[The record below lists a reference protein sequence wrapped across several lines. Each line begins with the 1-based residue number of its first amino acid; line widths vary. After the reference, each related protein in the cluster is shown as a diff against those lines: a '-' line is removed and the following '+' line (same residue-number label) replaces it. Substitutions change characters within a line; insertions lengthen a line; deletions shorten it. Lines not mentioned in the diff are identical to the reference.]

1 MAVNKNFVVKNGL
14 EVAEN
19 LIFADSDKV
28 GIGSTSP
35 LAKLDVK
42 GNINAT
48 DVFSSGVTTV
58 ATAFNVGT
66 GGTIIAGT
74 TNGLVGFGTAVPAF
88 IVDIKSPVST
98 GQTTLN
104 VFGDTVISG
113 DIRIDNNINLSGVST
128 FGGAATFGSSASFG
142 GDVTLTGSISISGIA
157 TAETFSGFSNLQS
170 IHSATTKVFNVTVA
184 TKSSNHRYSGS
195 GSSNAYFID
204 GVESPFLT
212 LTPGRTYR
220 FLLSSSDMT
229 NHPFRFYLEAD
240 RTTAYTNGVTST
252 ATYTEIVV
260 LDTTPTVLFYQCSA
274 HPYMGNAVN
283 TNSNVLFT
291 SGIATATTGS
301 FTDVSVTSGATVG
314 LLTAT
319 NATVSGGVNVSGA
332 LTAASL
338 VGDGSGITG
347 FPAGSVGVSSGGTII
362 GTGATII
369 DFTASNAVITATST
383 SAGISTVSVTPSVS
397 LGLVIA
403 IGG

>member
-19 LIFADSDKV
+19 LIFAVSDKV
-28 GIGSTSP
+28 GIGSTAP
-35 LAKLDVK
+35 LAKLDVR

-48 DVFSSGVTTV
+48 DVYSSGVTTV

-74 TNGLVGFGTAVPAF
+74 TDGLVGFGTGVPEF

-104 VFGDTVISG
+104 VFGDVVISG
-113 DIRIDNNINLSGVST
+113 DINIDNNFNLTGVST
-128 FGGAATFGSSASFG
+128 FGGSATFSDDIALS
-142 GDVTLTGSISISGIA
+142 GSIAITGIA

-184 TKSSNHRYSGS
+184 SKTSNHRYSGS
-195 GSSNAYFID
+195 GSGNAYYID
-204 GVESPFLT
+204 GIESPFIT

-220 FLLSSSDMT
+220 FLLSSSDMSS
-229 NHPFRFYLEAD
+229 HPFRFYLEAD

-252 ATYTEIVV
+252 STYTEIIVT
-260 LDTTPTVLFYQCSA
+260 DTTPTVLFYQCSSHA
-274 HPYMGNAVN
+274 LMGNAVN

-291 SGIATATTGS
+291 SGIAT
-301 FTDVSVTSGATVG
+301 VTS
-314 LLTAT
+314 LSAT

-362 GTGATII
+362 GTGATIVN
-369 DFTASNAVITATST
+369 FTMSGGNLTATPT
-383 SAGISTVSVTPSVS
+383 SSGISTVNIQATGVT
-397 LGLVIA
+397 LGLAIA
-403 IGG
+403 LGG

>member
-19 LIFADSDKV
+19 LIFAVSDKV
-28 GIGSTSP
+28 GIGSTAP
-35 LAKLDVK
+35 LAKLDVR

-48 DVFSSGVTTV
+48 DVYSSGVTTV
-58 ATAFNVGT
+58 ATAINVGT

-74 TNGLVGFGTAVPAF
+74 TNGLVGFGTGIPEF

-104 VFGDTVISG
+104 VFGDVAISG
-113 DIRIDNNINLSGVST
+113 DIKIDNNFNLTGVST
-128 FGGAATFGSSASFG
+128 FGGSATFSDDIALS
-142 GDVTLTGSISISGIA
+142 GSIAITGIA

-184 TKSSNHRYSGS
+184 SKTSNHRYSGS
-195 GSSNAYFID
+195 GSGNAYYID
-204 GVESPFLT
+204 GIESPFIT

-220 FLLSSSDMT
+220 FLLSSSDMSS
-229 NHPFRFYLEAD
+229 HPFRFYLEAD

-252 ATYTEIVV
+252 STYTEIIVT
-260 LDTTPTVLFYQCSA
+260 DTTPTVLFYQCSSHA
-274 HPYMGNAVN
+274 LMGNAVN

-291 SGIATATTGS
+291 SGIAT
-301 FTDVSVTSGATVG
+301 VTS
-314 LLTAT
+314 LSAT

-347 FPAGSVGVSSGGTII
+347 FPAGSIGVSSGGTII
-362 GTGATII
+362 GTGATIV
-369 DFTASNAVITATST
+369 DFTMSGGNLTATPT
-383 SAGISTVSVTPSVS
+383 SSGISTVNIQATGVTIGLAIA
-397 LGLVIA
+397 LG
-403 IGG
+403 G

>member
-28 GIGSTSP
+28 GIGSTAP
-35 LAKLDVK
+35 LAKLDVR

-48 DVFSSGVTTV
+48 DVYSSGVTTV
-58 ATAFNVGT
+58 ATAINVGT

-74 TNGLVGFGTAVPAF
+74 TNGLVGFGTGVPEF

-104 VFGDTVISG
+104 VFGDVVISG
-113 DIRIDNNINLSGVST
+113 DIKIDNNFNLTGVST
-128 FGGAATFGSSASFG
+128 FGGSATFS
-142 GDVTLTGSISISGIA
+142 DDITLSGSIAITGIA

-184 TKSSNHRYSGS
+184 SKTSNHRYSG
-195 GSSNAYFID
+195 GSSNAYYVDGIEAPFI
-204 GVESPFLT
+204 T

-220 FLLSSSDMT
+220 FLLSSSDMSS
-229 NHPFRFYLEAD
+229 HPFRFYLEAD

-252 ATYTEIVV
+252 STYTEIIVT
-260 LDTTPTVLFYQCSA
+260 DTTPTVLFYQCSSHA
-274 HPYMGNAVN
+274 FMGNAVN

-291 SGIATATTGS
+291 SGIAT
-301 FTDVSVTSGATVG
+301 VTS
-314 LLTAT
+314 LSAT

-362 GTGATII
+362 GTGATIV
-369 DFTASNAVITATST
+369 DFTMSGGNLTATPT
-383 SAGISTVSVTPSVS
+383 SSGISTVNIEATGVTIGLAIA
-397 LGLVIA
+397 LG
-403 IGG
+403 G

>member
-19 LIFADSDKV
+19 LIFANSDKV
-28 GIGSTSP
+28 GIGSTAP
-35 LAKLDVK
+35 LAKLDVR

-66 GGTIIAGT
+66 AGTIIAGT

-104 VFGDTVISG
+104 VFGDAAISG
-113 DIRIDNNINLSGVST
+113 DIKIDNNINLSGVST
-128 FGGAATFGSSASFG
+128 FSGAAAFGGSATFG
-142 GDVTLTGSISISGIA
+142 GDVTISGSLSLTGIA

-170 IHSATTKVFNVTVA
+170 THSATTKVFNVTVA
-184 TKSSNHRYSGS
+184 GKSSNHRYAGQGS
-195 GSSNAYFID
+195 GNAYYVD
-204 GVESPFLT
+204 GVEAPFLT

-220 FLLSSSDMT
+220 FLMSSSDMSA
-229 NHPFRFYLEAD
+229 HPFRFYLEAD

-252 ATYTEIVV
+252 ATYTEITIT
-260 LDTTPTVLFYQCSA
+260 DTTPTVLFYQCSVHA
-274 HPYMGNAVN
+274 YMGNAVN

-369 DFTASNAVITATST
+369 DFTAANAVITATPT
-383 SAGISTVSVTPSVS
+383 SAGISTVTVTPSVS

>member
-19 LIFADSDKV
+19 LIFANSDKV
-28 GIGSTSP
+28 GIGSTAP
-35 LAKLDVK
+35 LAKLDVR

-74 TNGLVGFGTAVPAF
+74 TNGLVGFRTAVPEF

-113 DIRIDNNINLSGVST
+113 DIKIDNNINLSGVST
-128 FGGAATFGSSASFG
+128 FGGAAAFGGSATFG
-142 GDVTLTGSISISGIA
+142 GDVTISGSLSLSGIA

-184 TKSSNHRYSGS
+184 TKSSNHRYAGNGS
-195 GSSNAYFID
+195 GNAYFID

-220 FLLSSSDMT
+220 FLMSSSDMSA
-229 NHPFRFYLEAD
+229 HPFRFYLEAD

-252 ATYTEIVV
+252 ATYTEITIT
-260 LDTTPTVLFYQCSA
+260 DTTPTVLFYQCSS

-291 SGIATATTGS
+291 SGIAT
-301 FTDVSVTSGATVG
+301 VTS
-314 LLTAT
+314 LSAT
-319 NATVSGGVNVSGA
+319 NATISGGVNVSGA

-369 DFTASNAVITATST
+369 DFTATNAVITATST
-383 SAGISTVSVTPSVS
+383 SAGISTLNIQPSVS
-397 LGLVIA
+397 LGLVLA
-403 IGG
+403 LGG

>member
-35 LAKLDVK
+35 LAKLDVR

-48 DVFSSGVTTV
+48 DVYSSGVTTV

-104 VFGDTVISG
+104 VFGDTVTSG
-113 DIRIDNNINLSGVST
+113 DIEIGGNINLSGVST

-240 RTTAYTNGVTST
+240 RITAYTNGVTST
-252 ATYTEIVV
+252 ATYTEITIT
-260 LDTTPTVLFYQCSA
+260 DTTPTVLFYQCSS
-274 HPYMGNAVN
+274 HPLMGNAVN

-291 SGIATATTGS
+291 SGIAT
-301 FTDVSVTSGATVG
+301 VSS
-314 LLTAT
+314 LSAT

-362 GTGATII
+362 GTGATIVN
-369 DFTASNAVITATST
+369 FTMSGGNLTATPT
-383 SAGISTVSVTPSVS
+383 SSGISTVNIEATGVTIGLAIA
-397 LGLVIA
+397 LG
-403 IGG
+403 G

>member
-28 GIGSTSP
+28 GIGSTAP

-74 TNGLVGFGTAVPAF
+74 TNGLVGFGTAIPEF

-104 VFGDTVISG
+104 VFGDAAISG
-113 DIRIDNNINLSGVST
+113 DIKIDNNINLSGVST
-128 FGGAATFGSSASFG
+128 FGGAAAFGGSATFG
-142 GDVTLTGSISISGIA
+142 GDVTISGSLSLSGIA

-184 TKSSNHRYSGS
+184 TKSSNHRYAGNGS
-195 GSSNAYFID
+195 GNAYFID

-220 FLLSSSDMT
+220 FLMSSSDMSA
-229 NHPFRFYLEAD
+229 HPFRFYLEAD

-252 ATYTEIVV
+252 ATYTEITIT
-260 LDTTPTVLFYQCSA
+260 DTTPTVLFYQCSSHA
-274 HPYMGNAVN
+274 YMGNAVN

-369 DFTASNAVITATST
+369 DFTAANAVITATPT
-383 SAGISTVSVTPSVS
+383 SAGISTVTVTPSVS

>member
-19 LIFADSDKV
+19 LIFAVSDKV
-28 GIGSTSP
+28 GIGSTAP
-35 LAKLDVK
+35 LAKLDVR

-48 DVFSSGVTTV
+48 DVYSSGVTTV
-58 ATAFNVGT
+58 ATAINVGT

-74 TNGLVGFGTAVPAF
+74 TNGLVGFGTGTPEF

-104 VFGDTVISG
+104 VFGDVVISG
-113 DIRIDNNINLSGVST
+113 DIKIDNNFNLTGVST
-128 FGGAATFGSSASFG
+128 FGGSATFSDDIALS
-142 GDVTLTGSISISGIA
+142 GSIAITGIA

-184 TKSSNHRYSGS
+184 SKTSNHRYSGS
-195 GSSNAYFID
+195 GSGNAYYID
-204 GVESPFLT
+204 GIESPFIT

-220 FLLSSSDMT
+220 FLLSSSDMSS
-229 NHPFRFYLEAD
+229 HPFRFYLEAD

-252 ATYTEIVV
+252 STYTEITVT
-260 LDTTPTVLFYQCSA
+260 DTTPTVLFYQCSSHA
-274 HPYMGNAVN
+274 LMGNAVN

-291 SGIATATTGS
+291 SGIAT
-301 FTDVSVTSGATVG
+301 VTS
-314 LLTAT
+314 LSAT

-362 GTGATII
+362 GTGATIV
-369 DFTASNAVITATST
+369 DFTMSGGNITATPT
-383 SAGISTVSVTPSVS
+383 SSGISTVNIQATGVT
-397 LGLVIA
+397 LGLAIA
-403 IGG
+403 LGG

>member
-19 LIFADSDKV
+19 LIFANSDKV
-28 GIGSTSP
+28 GIGSTAP
-35 LAKLDVK
+35 LAKLDVR

-74 TNGLVGFGTAVPAF
+74 TNGLVGFGTAIPEF

-113 DIRIDNNINLSGVST
+113 DIKIDNNINLSGVST
-128 FGGAATFGSSASFG
+128 FGGAAAFGGSATFG
-142 GDVTLTGSISISGIA
+142 GDVTISGSLSLTGIA

-184 TKSSNHRYSGS
+184 TKSSNHRYAGNGS
-195 GSSNAYFID
+195 GNAYFID
-204 GVESPFLT
+204 GVEAPFLT

-220 FLLSSSDMT
+220 FLMSSSAMSA
-229 NHPFRFYLEAD
+229 HPFRFYLEAD

-252 ATYTEIVV
+252 ATYTEITIT
-260 LDTTPTVLFYQCSA
+260 DTTPTVLFYQCSS

-369 DFTASNAVITATST
+369 DFTAANAVITATPT
-383 SAGISTVSVTPSVS
+383 SAGISTVTVTPSVS

>member
-28 GIGSTSP
+28 GIGSTAP

-113 DIRIDNNINLSGVST
+113 DIKIDNNINLSGVST
-128 FGGAATFGSSASFG
+128 FGGAATFGSSGTFG
-142 GDVTLTGSISISGIA
+142 GDVTISGSLSLTGIA
-157 TAETFSGFSNLQS
+157 TAETISGFSNLQS
-170 IHSATTKVFNVTVA
+170 IHSSTTKVFNVTVA
-184 TKSSNHRYSGS
+184 SKSSNHRYAGAGS
-195 GSSNAYFID
+195 GNAYYVD
-204 GVESPFLT
+204 GVEAPFLT

-220 FLLSSSDMT
+220 FLMSSSDMSA
-229 NHPFRFYLEAD
+229 HPFRFYLEAD

-252 ATYTEIVV
+252 ATYTEITIT
-260 LDTTPTVLFYQCSA
+260 DTTPTVLFYQCSVHA
-274 HPYMGNAVN
+274 YMGNAVN

-301 FTDVSVTSGATVG
+301 FTDVSVTGGATVG

-369 DFTASNAVITATST
+369 DFTAANAVITATPT
-383 SAGISTVSVTPSVS
+383 SAGISTVNVTPSVS

>member
-19 LIFADSDKV
+19 LIFAVSDKV
-28 GIGSTSP
+28 GIGSTAP
-35 LAKLDVK
+35 LAKLDVR

-48 DVFSSGVTTV
+48 DVYSSGVTTV
-58 ATAFNVGT
+58 ATAINVGT

-74 TNGLVGFGTAVPAF
+74 TNGLVGFGTGIPEF

-104 VFGDTVISG
+104 VFGDVVISG
-113 DIRIDNNINLSGVST
+113 DIKIDNNFNLTGVST
-128 FGGAATFGSSASFG
+128 FGGSATFSDDIALS
-142 GDVTLTGSISISGIA
+142 GSIAITGIA

-184 TKSSNHRYSGS
+184 SKTSNHRYSGS
-195 GSSNAYFID
+195 GSGNAYYID
-204 GVESPFLT
+204 GIESPFIT

-220 FLLSSSDMT
+220 FLLSSSDMSS
-229 NHPFRFYLEAD
+229 HPFRFYLEAD

-252 ATYTEIVV
+252 STYTEIIVT
-260 LDTTPTVLFYQCSA
+260 DTTPTVLFYQCSSHA
-274 HPYMGNAVN
+274 LMGNAVN

-338 VGDGSGITG
+338 IGDGSGITG

-369 DFTASNAVITATST
+369 DFTATNAVITATST
-383 SAGISTVSVTPSVS
+383 SAGISTLNIQPSVS
-397 LGLVIA
+397 LGLVLA
-403 IGG
+403 LGG

>member
-28 GIGSTSP
+28 GIGSTAP

-74 TNGLVGFGTAVPAF
+74 TNGLVGFGTAIPAF

-113 DIRIDNNINLSGVST
+113 DIKIDNNINLSGVST
-128 FGGAATFGSSASFG
+128 FGGAAAFGGSATFG
-142 GDVTLTGSISISGIA
+142 GDVTISGSLSLSGIA

-184 TKSSNHRYSGS
+184 SKSSNHRYAGAGS
-195 GSSNAYFID
+195 GNAYYVD

-220 FLLSSSDMT
+220 FLMSSSAMSS
-229 NHPFRFYLEAD
+229 HPFRFYLEAD

-252 ATYTEIVV
+252 ATYTEITIT
-260 LDTTPTVLFYQCSA
+260 DTTPTVLFYQCSSHA
-274 HPYMGNAVN
+274 LMGNAVN

-291 SGIATATTGS
+291 SGIAT
-301 FTDVSVTSGATVG
+301 VTS
-314 LLTAT
+314 LTAT

-338 VGDGSGITG
+338 IGDGSGITG

-369 DFTASNAVITATST
+369 DFTATNAVITATST
-383 SAGISTVSVTPSVS
+383 SAGISTLNIQPSVS
-397 LGLVIA
+397 LGLVLA
-403 IGG
+403 LGG